1 MSLLM
6 NTCVK
11 KSVHQFDKNQRI
23 KQIINLLKMKNAVSI
38 KELTRQFAVSEM
50 TIRRDL
56 SLLSDDNIIELI
68 SGGAIL
74 KSENG
79 SEEDEDKYFISN
91 EETKRTRE
99 KVKIAKKAAALI
111 EPNDTIILDV
121 GSTTENIS
129 QFIREDFPVTILC
142 YALNILVDI
151 YRKKNCRPIFAG
163 GYFHENTLMFE
174 SSDGINLIRKIRA
187 DKAFIS
193 AAGVSETL
201 GVTCANPYEIDT
213 KKAVL
218 QSAKTKILVVDS
230 TKFGKVKVAYFADL
244 QVFDMVI
251 TDNELSEEAQA
262 TLQKLGIEVQM
273 V

>member
-1 MSLLM
+1 MS
-6 NTCVK
+6 THIK
-11 KSVHQFDKNQRI
+11 KSVQQLDKNQRI
-23 KQIINLLKMKNAVSI
+23 KHILNLLRAKNAVSI
-38 KELTRQFAVSEM
+38 KELTKLLDVSEM

-74 KSENG
+74 RSENG
-79 SEEDEDKYFISN
+79 AEMDGENYFISH

-99 KVKIAKKAAALI
+99 KVKIAKKAAAMI
-111 EPNDTIILDV
+111 EPNDTIIIDV
-121 GSTTENIS
+121 GSTTEYIPK
-129 QFIREDFPVTILC
+129 FIREDFLVTILC
-142 YALNILVDI
+142 YALNVLVDI

-193 AAGVSETL
+193 AAGVSDTL
-201 GVTCANPYEIDT
+201 GVTCANPYEIET
-213 KKAVL
+213 KKTVL
-218 QSAKTKILVVDS
+218 QSAKTKILLADS
-230 TKFGKVKVAYFADL
+230 SKFGKVKIAHFADL
-244 QVFDMVI
+244 QEFDIVI
-251 TDNELSEEAQA
+251 TDSDISEEYVQIIR
-262 TLQKLGIEVQM
+262 KLGIELHV